1 MSNPQSPVPNSQSP
15 TPYIHS
21 PIPNP
26 QYLKGKKHQDKRGII
41 TYNNDF
47 DATSIKRMY
56 TIENADVNSIRGW
69 QGHKI
74 EQRWFSAISGT
85 FKIQLLSID
94 YFEKGLKG
102 LKVLKPYCFVL
113 KADQMDILHVPAG
126 FVSSIQALEV
136 GAKLLVLADYKV
148 GEVDDEFRFEYH
160 PDDF

>member
-1 MSNPQSPVPNSQSP
+1 MSNPQYPIPNFQ
-15 TPYIHS
+15 Y

-26 QYLKGKKHQDKRGII
+26 QLLEGKKHQDERGII

-47 DATSIKRMY
+47 DATSIKRVY
-56 TIENADVNSIRGW
+56 TIENVDVHFIRGW
-69 QGHKI
+69 QGHKMD
-74 EQRWFSAISGT
+74 QRWFSAIKGT
-85 FKIQLLSID
+85 FKIQILSID
-94 YFEKGLKG
+94 YFEKGLEG
-102 LKVLKPYCFVL
+102 LKPYCFVL

-136 GAKLLVLADYKV
+136 DAKLLVLADYKV

>member
-1 MSNPQSPVPNSQSP
+1 MSNPKYPIPNSESPVPSP
-15 TPYIHS
+15 
-21 PIPNP
+21 
-26 QYLKGKKHQDKRGII
+26 QFLEGKKHQDKRGII

-56 TIENADVNSIRGW
+56 TIENADVHFIRGW

-74 EQRWFSAISGT
+74 EQRWFSAMKGT
-85 FKIQLLSID
+85 FKIQILSIA

-102 LKVLKPYCFVL
+102 LQPYSFVL

-126 FVSSIQALEV
+126 FVSSIQALEE
-136 GAKLLVLADYKV
+136 GAKLLVLADYKL

-160 PDDF
+160 ADDFLTIK

>member
-1 MSNPQSPVPNSQSP
+1 MSNPQYPIPNFQ
-15 TPYIHS
+15 Y

-26 QYLKGKKHQDKRGII
+26 QLLEGKKHQDERGII

-47 DATSIKRMY
+47 DASEIKRIY
-56 TIENADVNSIRGW
+56 TIENNSTDFIRGW

-74 EQRWFSAISGT
+74 EQRWFSAIKGT
-85 FKIQLLSID
+85 FKIQILSIA

-102 LKVLKPYCFVL
+102 LQPYSFVL

-136 GAKLLVLADYKV
+136 DAKLLVLADYKV

>member
-1 MSNPQSPVPNSQSP
+1 MSNPQHPITNSQ
-15 TPYIHS
+15 YQL
-21 PIPNP
+21 PIP
-26 QYLKGKKHQDKRGII
+26 QLLEGKKHQDERGII

-56 TIENADVNSIRGW
+56 TIENADVHLIRGW
-69 QGHKI
+69 QGHKM
-74 EQRWFSAISGT
+74 EQRWFSAINGA
-85 FKIQLLSID
+85 FKIQLLSIA
-94 YFEKGLKG
+94 YFEKGLKD
-102 LKVLKPYCFVL
+102 LQPYCFVL

-136 GAKLLVLADYKV
+136 GAKLLVLADYKM

>member
-1 MSNPQSPVPNSQSP
+1 MSNPQYSITNSQSQ
-15 TPYIHS
+15 ILS
-21 PIPNP
+21 PKF
-26 QYLKGKKHQDKRGII
+26 LEGKKHQDERGII

-56 TIENADVNSIRGW
+56 TIENADLHFIRGW

-74 EQRWFSAISGT
+74 EQRWFSAMKGT
-85 FKIQLLSID
+85 FKIQILSIA
-94 YFEKGLKG
+94 YFEKGLKD
-102 LKVLKPYCFVL
+102 LQPYCFVL

-126 FVSSIQALEV
+126 FVSSVQALEE

-160 PDDF
+160 PDDFLTIE

>member
-1 MSNPQSPVPNSQSP
+1 MSNPQYPITNSQSQ
-15 TPYIHS
+15 IL
-21 PIPNP
+21 IP
-26 QYLKGKKHQDKRGII
+26 QFLEGKKHQDERGII

-56 TIENADVNSIRGW
+56 TIENADLHFIRGW

-74 EQRWFSAISGT
+74 EQRWFSAMKGT
-85 FKIQLLSID
+85 FKIQILSIA
-94 YFEKGLKG
+94 YFEKGLKD
-102 LKVLKPYCFVL
+102 LQPYCFVL
-113 KADQMDILHVPAG
+113 KAGQMDILHVPAG

-160 PDDF
+160 PDDFLTIK

>member
-1 MSNPQSPVPNSQSP
+1 MSNPQYPIPNSESPVPSP
-15 TPYIHS
+15 
-21 PIPNP
+21 
-26 QYLKGKKHQDKRGII
+26 QFLEGKKHQDERGII

-47 DATSIKRMY
+47 DASEVKRIY
-56 TIENADVNSIRGW
+56 TIENNSTDLIRGW
-69 QGHKI
+69 QGHKM
-74 EQRWFSAISGT
+74 EQRWFSAIKGS
-85 FKIQLLSID
+85 FKIQILSIA

-102 LKVLKPYCFVL
+102 LQPYSFVL

-136 GAKLLVLADYKV
+136 GAKLLVLADYEV

>member
-1 MSNPQSPVPNSQSP
+1 MSNPQYPITNSQSQ
-15 TPYIHS
+15 IL
-21 PIPNP
+21 IPP
-26 QYLKGKKHQDKRGII
+26 FLEGKKHQDERGII

-56 TIENADVNSIRGW
+56 TIENADLHFIRGW

-74 EQRWFSAISGT
+74 EQRWFSAMKGT
-85 FKIQLLSID
+85 FKIQILSIA
-94 YFEKGLKG
+94 YFEKGLKD
-102 LKVLKPYCFVL
+102 LQPYCFVL

-136 GAKLLVLADYKV
+136 GAKLLVLADYKI

-160 PDDF
+160 ADDF

>member
-1 MSNPQSPVPNSQSP
+1 MSNPQSPIPNSQ
-15 TPYIHS
+15 S

-26 QYLKGKKHQDKRGII
+26 QFLKGKKHQDVRGVI

-56 TIENADVNSIRGW
+56 TIENADVHSIRGW
-69 QGHKI
+69 QGHKM
-74 EQRWFSAISGT
+74 EQRWFSAIKGT
-85 FKIQLLSID
+85 FKIQILSID
-94 YFEKGLKG
+94 YFEKG

-148 GEVDDEFRFEYH
+148 GEVDDEYRFEYH